1 MSGKST
7 TRFFTAV
14 ALLFYAVLFVSCTS
28 TPKLDPF
35 QTRIFEGTFDDVWLA
50 TLKALNDYPL
60 KVSNK
65 DAGKI
70 QSEIVNGPYND
81 LVFTYPEAI
90 EVPDR
95 YRYSLR
101 FNFGKLEGDDTKPL
115 IRVRVIKDLERFQ
128 DFYTGWT
135 PYSSD
140 GLEEKIIL
148 YRIEHILRMEKL
160 LSKAQ

>member
-1 MSGKST
+1 MLKRSLKTFWMMGT
-7 TRFFTAV
+7 V
-14 ALLFYAVLFVSCTS
+14 VFYAVLSVSCVS
-28 TPKLDPF
+28 TPRLDPF
-35 QTRIFEGTFDDVWLA
+35 QTRIFEGTYDDVWLA
-50 TLKALNDYPL
+50 SLKALNDYPL

-81 LVFTYPEAI
+81 LVFSYPEAI

-95 YRYSLR
+95 YRYSLK

-115 IRVRVIKDLERFQ
+115 IRVRIIKDLERFQ

-135 PYSSD
+135 PYVSD